1 VDVVWIFVFFFVYI
15 WGSFEAW
22 PVVWSNYSGLGYFI
36 FCYWSPKELDKCF
49 ME

>member
-22 PVVWSNYSGLGYFI
+22 PVVDQI
-36 FCYWSPKELDKCF
+36 IVV
-49 ME
+49 